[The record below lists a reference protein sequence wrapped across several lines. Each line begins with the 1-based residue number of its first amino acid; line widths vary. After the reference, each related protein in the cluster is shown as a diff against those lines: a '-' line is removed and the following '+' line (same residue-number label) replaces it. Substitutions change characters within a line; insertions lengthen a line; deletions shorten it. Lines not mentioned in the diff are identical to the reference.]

1 MTYHD
6 TVLLKESIEGLD
18 IKPNGIYVDLTY
30 GGGGHSKAIL
40 EQLKNGKLI
49 AFDQDAEA
57 EQNRIKDK
65 RLMFVRHN
73 FRFLKNFL
81 RFYNIDAV
89 QGILA
94 DLGVSSHH
102 FNEPER
108 GFSYRFDGLLDMRM
122 NTNAKRTAADILN
135 NYPEIKLRYIFD
147 VYGELENAGRLT
159 RIIIDKRASMEF
171 TRIGEFVET
180 IRPCIPWKTENKY
193 LAKVFQA
200 LRIEVNREIENLRE
214 MLQQTE
220 EVIEKD
226 GRLVV
231 ISYHSLEDRLVK
243 NYMRYGLFE
252 GEPNKDFFGNIIAP
266 FEPVNRKVIV
276 PSDAEIEQNNRA
288 RSAKLR
294 VAKRI

>member
-57 EQNRIKDK
+57 EQNRISDK
-65 RLMFVRHN
+65 RLLFVRHN
-73 FRFLKNFL
+73 FKFLKNFL
-81 RFYNIDAV
+81 RFYNIDSV
-89 QGILA
+89 QGVLA

-102 FNEPER
+102 FDEPER
-108 GFSYRFDGLLDMRM
+108 GFSFRFDGLLDMRM

-135 NYPEIKLRYIFD
+135 CYPEIKLRYIFD
-147 VYGELENAGRLT
+147 VYGEIENAGRLT
-159 RIIIDKRASMEF
+159 KIIIDKRATTEF

-180 IRPCIPWKTENKY
+180 IRPCIPWKIENKY

-243 NYMRYGLFE
+243 NYMRYGIFE

-266 FEPVNRKVIV
+266 FEPVNRKIIV
-276 PSDAEIEQNNRA
+276 PTDAEIEQNNRA

-294 VAKRI
+294 IAKRN